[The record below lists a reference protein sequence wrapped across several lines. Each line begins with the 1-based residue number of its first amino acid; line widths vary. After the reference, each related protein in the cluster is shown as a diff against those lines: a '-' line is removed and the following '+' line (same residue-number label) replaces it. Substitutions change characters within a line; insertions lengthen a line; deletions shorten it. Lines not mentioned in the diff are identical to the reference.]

1 MVIVTRKFS
10 LKMVCQVTGILGI
23 SIYSFIINIIGL
35 IFVTYGKVEVSKKD
49 IGTPL
54 VPALER
60 QRQASGVYRVSS
72 RTAEAA
78 QRNHG
83 WKKTKR
89 TVDHY
94 GVNKPCGLRRLFS
107 SHTVK

>member
-23 SIYSFIINIIGL
+23 LSIYSFIINIIRL

-78 QRNHG
+78 QRNPG
-83 WKKTKR
+83 WRKTKR

-94 GVNKPCGLRRLFS
+94 SVNKPCGL
-107 SHTVK
+107 